1 MRGGEIP
8 GSCPILPRFCRDPAL
23 PREKAPNSASYGPLG
38 DHSHDITNIG
48 KDGDISSPQEANWL
62 NARFNNFRQN
72 VQPGGLFNAPD
83 ATIVGL
89 LCDADGVDM
98 MQLKISVVVKNTG
111 ALEIPM
117 LTPVHIEL
125 DKDGVITPLVDT
137 ATNTLLLPGQ
147 FEVLDLD
154 IPLPVDAP
162 ALPYTIRAIVDPGN
176 VVDECVEDNNAG
188 GGECFIP
195 G

>member
-1 MRGGEIP
+1 
-8 GSCPILPRFCRDPAL
+8 
-23 PREKAPNSASYGPLG
+23 
-38 DHSHDITNIG
+38 
-48 KDGDISSPQEANWL
+48 
-62 NARFNNFRQN
+62 

-98 MQLKISVVVKNTG
+98 MQLKVSVVVKNTG

-117 LTPVHIEL
+117 LTPVHVEL